1 MKIQTTRS
9 CKVQEYYLRMEVG
22 WERNRGDI
30 IAYAKLARENDGRL
44 SSEDIKD
51 KLLGKCSPQTPLSIL
66 NYCVNNRIFRW
77 EEVDTSVI
85 LTDSGW
91 GCAENEIYYEF
102 EEDIFHIS
110 LPDDPYCPCEVLS
123 CNRVGHT
130 DERLKGDPIY
140 IKIPDTICSI
150 KGSEF
155 EIPHVIKINK
165 EKQTAYEKGK
175 IFSVDDYCVQ
185 LDGRNRISIEGEI
198 SEDSVL
204 TEHISNKEMNFWKRP
219 DISFDLIKNKIQ
231 IAYPDTFCNINNHE
245 SFITPFPTPD
255 HVKPSYDLTGNVSL
269 CKMNLNELSGSE
281 PVDIELIDCQLIPK
295 STEDARNWYF
305 SLIEDEVTDYLSEDN
320 LQEIF
325 SKKMEIFK
333 EINEDYL
340 ENLRSDRM
348 TFLNYLLRKYGAF
361 TLKYWFIQTP
371 VDLSLEG

>member
-1 MKIQTTRS
+1 M
-9 CKVQEYYLRMEVG
+9 
-22 WERNRGDI
+22 
-30 IAYAKLARENDGRL
+30 
-44 SSEDIKD
+44 
-51 KLLGKCSPQTPLSIL
+51 
-66 NYCVNNRIFRW
+66 
-77 EEVDTSVI
+77 
-85 LTDSGW
+85 
-91 GCAENEIYYEF
+91 
-102 EEDIFHIS
+102 
-110 LPDDPYCPCEVLS
+110 
-123 CNRVGHT
+123 
-130 DERLKGDPIY
+130 
-140 IKIPDTICSI
+140 
-150 KGSEF
+150 
-155 EIPHVIKINK
+155 
-165 EKQTAYEKGK
+165 
-175 IFSVDDYCVQ
+175 DDYCVK